1 MNLDNITLKW
11 TRPDTKD
18 RMIYDSIHIKC
29 PAEVSIWGQKVDQ
42 GLPGAGGRG
51 EGAAKE
57 REFSSQGNKD
67 VL

>member
-1 MNLDNITLKW
+1 
-11 TRPDTKD
+11 
-18 RMIYDSIHIKC
+18 MIYDSIHIKC